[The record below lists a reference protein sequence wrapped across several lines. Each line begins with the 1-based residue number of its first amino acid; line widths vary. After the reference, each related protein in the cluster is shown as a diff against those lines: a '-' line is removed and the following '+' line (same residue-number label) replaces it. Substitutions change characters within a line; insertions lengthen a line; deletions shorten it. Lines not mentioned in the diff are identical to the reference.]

1 MKSFM
6 ATAMAKSIAMTVLL
20 AGTASL
26 TAGARE
32 SARAE
37 VERQSGAE
45 RGGQQRVEAQSGQSN
60 GGDGGGQRVQGGRQQ
75 IESRGGHD
83 DGGAARG
90 GNMGFD
96 GGGQRGGIG
105 GHNGGNGGGYNGG
118 FSGGINGVPESNPG
132 HGRQQ
137 GYANDVQDHRYS
149 RQRDINQ
156 NRAPDYGSHAPDYSS
171 NRSSYNQNHSGNQG
185 YNQYGDNHY
194 GSNHGQ
200 NDRWFD
206 NRYGGREHHSQSGRH
221 WGGHSNHNW
230 STGPYYFGY
239 NWGHHYRAPSR
250 YVRPHGYYQNSW
262 SVGYRLP
269 RSYYGSSYYVDYRPY
284 GLARPPYG
292 CRWVRVDGDL
302 FLVAIATGLIQDIVS
317 DFYYDDNDGYDD
329 DYDDH

>member
-1 MKSFM
+1 MKRFM

-26 TAGARE
+26 SAGARE

-37 VERQSGAE
+37 VERQSGAD
-45 RGGQQRVEAQSGQSN
+45 RGGQQRVEAQSVQSN
-60 GGDGGGQRVQGGRQQ
+60 GGDGGGQRAQGGRQQ
-75 IESRGGHD
+75 IESRGG
-83 DGGAARG
+83 
-90 GNMGFD
+90 NMGFD
-96 GGGQRGGIG
+96 GGTQRGG
-105 GHNGGNGGGYNGG
+105 HERSGGNGAYAGGNGGGGYNGG
-118 FSGGINGVPESNPG
+118 FSGGIGGVPESNAG
-132 HGRQQ
+132 HGGQQ
-137 GYANDVQDHRYS
+137 GYAQDHRYS

-156 NRAPDYGSHAPDYSS
+156 NRAPDYGS
-171 NRSSYNQNHSGNQG
+171 NRGGYNQNHRGNQG
-185 YNQYGDNHY
+185 YNQYSNNHY
-194 GSNHGQ
+194 GNNHYGNNHGQ

-206 NRYGGREHHSQSGRH
+206 YRYGGREHHSQSGRH

-250 YVRPHGYYQNSW
+250 YVRPYGYYQNNW
-262 SVGYRLP
+262 NVGYRLP

-317 DFYYDDNDGYDD
+317 DFYYDDYDGYDD
-329 DYDDH
+329 Y